1 MSVLRLKIS
10 RLNKAKSTLD
20 AASRTCLTRRDSSAE
35 ETSSRHGLAKTD
47 RRTVAVT
54 LKSVDLHVLTFFA
67 SNAVVNS
74 ARSGGVLDGERSYK
88 VKWPRPDPEG
98 EVDRDSAFSW
108 LAELHYSVYMV
119 SSAIP
124 CMLYPPFHA
133 RHCTPRFAHR
143 RVRHGKIVE
152 NKLVCLRPLLVLSYR
167 FFFFLSIFLF
177 SSHCQLNYILLV
189 C

>member
-10 RLNKAKSTLD
+10 GLIKPSRLSMLPPGPVLHVVIRAQKRHQAGT
-20 AASRTCLTRRDSSAE
+20 AWRRQ
-35 ETSSRHGLAKTD
+35 TD

-108 LAELHYSVYMV
+108 LAELYYSVYMV
-119 SSAIP
+119 SSIP

-133 RHCTPRFAHR
+133 RYYTPRFAHR
-143 RVRHGKIVE
+143 RVRCGKIVE
-152 NKLVCLRPLLVLSYR
+152 NKLVCLRL
-167 FFFFLSIFLF
+167 FL
-177 SSHCQLNYILLV
+177 
-189 C
+189 